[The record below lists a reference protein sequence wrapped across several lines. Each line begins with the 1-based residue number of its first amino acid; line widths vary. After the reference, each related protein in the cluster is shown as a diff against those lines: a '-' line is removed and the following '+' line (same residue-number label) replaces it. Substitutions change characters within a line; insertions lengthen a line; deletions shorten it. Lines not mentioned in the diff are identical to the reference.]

1 MASLRLSPRSV
12 EAVRRGAVAFLLLL
26 LSARASALDPRKSIT
41 QYALQ
46 VWKTENGLPQNAIQ
60 AIAQTRDGYL
70 WLGTERGLVR
80 FDGVQFTVF
89 DKGNT
94 PGMLNSNTQ
103 ALFEDHEGNFWV
115 GTWGGL
121 YQMKDG
127 RIVSS
132 WTTHDGLRSNR
143 VIVIC
148 EDRHGAIWVGTSG
161 GGISRVA
168 HGKIEAT
175 YTTREGLSSD
185 RVWSIVED
193 RDGSLWIGTDGGGL
207 NRFRDGRFTV
217 YREPE
222 GVPPIVQSLF
232 VDSGGDLWIGSDGG
246 GLLRRRGETFR
257 VFGARDGLPNETVG
271 TLQEDRDGNI
281 WIGTQGGL
289 SRLADDRITSF
300 VPADGLS
307 DDTVLSIC
315 EDGEG
320 SLWVGTA
327 TGGLDR
333 LKDGKFTA
341 YTKKE
346 GLSSDRIRTIYEDA
360 EGAVWLGTRGAGV
373 NRFFNGVFSSFT
385 SKDGL
390 SGDFVR
396 SVFEDGAGHLWIGTW
411 ADGLSERIGGKFR
424 AFRHKD
430 GLPSDIVRS
439 MYRDR
444 AGTLWVGTDDGGL
457 VAVRGGRFQVYG
469 RREGLS
475 GNTVLAILQDHAGAL
490 WVGTEGGGLNRFEDG
505 RFRAYTTADGLSDDT
520 VVSLYEDS
528 DGCLWIGTDGGGL
541 NRFKDGRFTHFTRKT
556 GLFDDVQ
563 YEILE
568 DGRGNLWMSCSR
580 GIFRVRRSD
589 LEDVAEGRRSTV
601 TSVSFGRADGMRSA
615 ECSGFT
621 QPAGWKARDGR
632 LWFPTVEGAVVIDP
646 DRIKTNTRPP
656 PVVIEQVR
664 VDHVAVPK
672 SDESEVVP
680 GRGDLEF
687 HYTALSFVDPD
698 RVLFRYMLEG
708 FDREWVDAGTRRTA
722 FYTNIPP
729 GKYRFRVAACN
740 NDGVW
745 NLDGDS
751 VRFRLRPS
759 FRQTPW
765 FWAVCAAAAAI
776 VGLAMSRLHAARV
789 RARERE
795 LEQLVAD
802 RTLQLEE
809 ANEKLQHLS
818 ELDDL
823 TGIANRRRFE
833 KMLDAEWRRALRDAR
848 PLSLIMIDI
857 DYFKD
862 FNDTQGHQSGDRC
875 LQRVATEIREAL
887 TRPGDL
893 VARYG
898 GEEFAAILPSTP
910 MKGALA
916 VAEVLRARVESIATR
931 HPSAPRGI
939 VTISLGVATTTGSTT
954 APEDL
959 VASADEALY
968 RAKRAGKNRVEAAD
982 GEDEEVLKEA

>member
-1 MASLRLSPRSV
+1 
-12 EAVRRGAVAFLLLL
+12 
-26 LSARASALDPRKSIT
+26 LDPRKSIT

-46 VWKTENGLPQNAIQ
+46 VWKTENGLPQNSIQ

-94 PGMLNSNTQ
+94 PGLQSGNTQ
-103 ALFEDHEGNFWV
+103 VLYEDRAGNFWI
-115 GTWGGL
+115 GTSGGL
-121 YQMKDG
+121 HLMREG
-127 RIVSS
+127 RIAASFTS
-132 WTTHDGLRSNR
+132 RDGLRSNR
-143 VIVIC
+143 IVAIC
-148 EDRHGAIWVGTSG
+148 EDRKGAIWVGTSG
-161 GGISRVA
+161 GGISRISG
-168 HGKIEAT
+168 GKVEAT
-175 YTTREGLSSD
+175 YTTREGLSGD
-185 RVWSIVED
+185 RIWSLEED
-193 RDGSLWIGTDGGGL
+193 RDGSLWIGTDGGGMSRL
-207 NRFRDGRFTV
+207 RDGRVTTLGE
-217 YREPE
+217 RD
-222 GVPPIVQSLF
+222 GVPAIVQALF
-232 VDSGGDLWIGSDGG
+232 VDSRGDLWIGTDGN
-246 GLLRRRGETFR
+246 GLLRRRGESLR
-257 VFGARDGLPNETVG
+257 AFGKRDGLPSDTVE
-271 TLQEDRDGNI
+271 TLQEDRDGNL
-281 WIGTQGGL
+281 WIGTRGGGL
-289 SRLADDRITSF
+289 ARLADDRIVAFS
-300 VPADGLS
+300 PADGLS

-341 YTKKE
+341 YTRKE
-346 GLSSDRIRTIYEDA
+346 GLSSDRIRTIYEDSL
-360 EGAVWLGTRGAGV
+360 GALWLGTRGAGV
-373 NRFFNGVFSSFT
+373 DRFADGAFT
-385 SKDGL
+385 AFTTKDGL

-396 SVFEDGAGHLWIGTW
+396 SVSEDGAGHLWIGTW
-411 ADGLSERIGGKFR
+411 ADGLTERIGDRFR
-424 AFRHKD
+424 AFRRKD

-457 VAVRGGRFQVYG
+457 VAVRDGRFRTYG
-469 RREGLS
+469 RAEGLS
-475 GNTVLAILQDHAGAL
+475 STAVLAILEDHEGAL
-490 WVGTEGGGLNRFEDG
+490 WIGTEGGGLNRFEGG
-505 RFRAYTTADGLSDDT
+505 RFHTYTTADGLSDDT
-520 VVSLYEDS
+520 VVSLYEDA

-541 NRFKDGRFTHFTRKT
+541 NRFKNGRFSRFTREN

-563 YEILE
+563 YQILE

-580 GIFRVRRSD
+580 GIYRVRRMD
-589 LEDVAEGRRSTV
+589 LEEVAEGRGTTV
-601 TSVSFGRADGMRSA
+601 ACVSFGRADGMRSA

-621 QPAGWKARDGR
+621 QPAGWRARDGR

-656 PVVIEQVR
+656 PVVIEKLR
-664 VDHVAVPK
+664 VDRRLVPRT
-672 SDESEVVP
+672 SESELLP

-698 RVLFRYMLEG
+698 RVQFRYMLEG
-708 FDREWVDAGTRRTA
+708 FDREWIEAGTRRTA

-729 GKYRFRVAACN
+729 GRYTFRVTACN

-745 NLDGDS
+745 NLEGDA

-765 FWAVCAAAAAI
+765 FLALCAAA
-776 VGLAMSRLHAARV
+776 LALIGFGVARIRAARV

-795 LEQLVAD
+795 LEQIVAE

-809 ANEKLQHLS
+809 ANEKLQQLS
-818 ELDDL
+818 ELDAL

-833 KMLDAEWRRALRDAR
+833 KMLDAEWRRALRDGR

-862 FNDTQGHQSGDRC
+862 FNDAQGHQTGDRC

-910 MKGALA
+910 LRGALA
-916 VAEVLRARVESIATR
+916 VAEVLRSRVEAIATR
-931 HPSAPRGI
+931 HPTAPRGI
-939 VTISLGVATTTGSTT
+939 VTISLGVATTSGTT
-954 APEDL
+954 MAAEDL
-959 VASADEALY
+959 VAAADEALY
-968 RAKRAGKNRVEAAD
+968 RAKRAGKNRVESSA
-982 GEDEEVLKEA
+982 EEKLKEA